1 MGGSSFIFQK
11 QLMEGRW
18 GKFSAA
24 RKASA
29 GPRPTFLSFSQAD
42 STIDGGRRRHSWPR
56 LFLFGL
62 QCGRSD
68 ILKRIENTSFF
79 GFLGLCRGSLG
90 PTWHRVDYNI
100 FKKKTLQ
107 YCCPRLNGKFSF
119 QSELTPKPYTFLSLW
134 LADTCH
140 QGDQR
145 TIKLWGAARK
155 AAEGGS
161 ALMEAGWENNSLP
174 PLLDP

>member
-1 MGGSSFIFQK
+1 M
-11 QLMEGRW
+11 LPW
-18 GKFSAA
+18 
-24 RKASA
+24 KASA

-42 STIDGGRRRHSWPR
+42 STIDGGRRRHNWPR

-100 FKKKTLQ
+100 KKKKPPIL
-107 YCCPRLNGKFSF
+107 L
-119 QSELTPKPYTFLSLW
+119 PKAEWKVFLPVR
-134 LADTCH
+134 AD
-140 QGDQR
+140 
-145 TIKLWGAARK
+145 
-155 AAEGGS
+155 S
-161 ALMEAGWENNSLP
+161 
-174 PLLDP
+174 